1 MSRGEDIR
9 AWVDGV
15 GLIGP
20 GLANWAEARALLRGE
35 AAYASAPTALPAPE
49 LLPPAERRRASRI
62 VKAGLAVGL
71 EACREAG
78 VEPGALA
85 NVFAASGGDGHNCH
99 ALCEL
104 LASDDRQISPTRF
117 HNSVHN
123 AASGYWSIATGA
135 TAAAQVLGAYD
146 ASFAAGLL
154 EAMNQV
160 EASGQP
166 VLLVACDSEY
176 PKPLHA
182 KRPIQDTSA
191 LALVLAPVRGER
203 SIGQIRMARRGALQ
217 ECSPSG
223 LSGHDAAL
231 AACAGTMP
239 AMRGLPLVQA
249 LASSTGTGVK
259 PIAIEYFAPQS
270 LVVQVAAA
278 DAA

>member
-9 AWVDGV
+9 VWVDGV
-15 GLIGP
+15 GLLGP
-20 GLANWAEARALLRGE
+20 GLAGWAEARTLLSGGV
-35 AAYASAPTALPAPE
+35 AYESAPTVLPAPE

-78 VEPGALA
+78 VEPGTLA

-104 LASDDRQISPTRF
+104 LASGDQQISPTRF

-176 PKPLHA
+176 PEPLHA

-191 LALVLAPVRGER
+191 LALVLVPARSER
-203 SIGQIRMARRGALQ
+203 SMGQIRMARRGALQ
-217 ECSPSG
+217 ECPSSG
-223 LSGHDAAL
+223 LAGNHAAL
-231 AACAGTMP
+231 AACVGAMP

-249 LASSTGTGVK
+249 LTSHEGVK
-259 PIAIEYFAPQS
+259 QVALEYFAPQS

>member
-1 MSRGEDIR
+1 MSRREDIR
-9 AWVDGV
+9 VWVDGV
-15 GLIGP
+15 GLLGP
-20 GLANWAEARALLRGE
+20 GLTSWAGARALLGGK
-35 AAYASAPTALPAPE
+35 AAYESAPTVLPAPE
-49 LLPPAERRRASRI
+49 VLPPAERRRASRI
-62 VKAGLAVGL
+62 VKAALAAGL

-78 VEPGALA
+78 VEPGTLA

-104 LASDDRQISPTRF
+104 LASGDQQISPTRF

-135 TAAAQVLGAYD
+135 TPAAQVLGAYD

-166 VLLVACDSEY
+166 ILLVACDSEY
-176 PKPLHA
+176 PEPLNA

-191 LALVLAPVRGER
+191 LALVLAPARSER

-217 ECSPSG
+217 ECAPSG
-223 LSGHDAAL
+223 LAGSSEAL
-231 AACAGTMP
+231 AACIQSMP
-239 AMRGLPLVQA
+239 AMRGLPLIQMFVMPEGI
-249 LASSTGTGVK
+249 ASV
-259 PIAIEYFAPQS
+259 AIEYFAPQS

-278 DAA
+278 EAA